1 MYNLL
6 LKEIK
11 LGVNPFFFVL
21 PFITGALMLIPGW
34 LYFIVPLYFCMI
46 TIPNIFGGYKSQN
59 DLMFTSMLPVDKK
72 NVVKSK
78 VLLIVLLEVLHVL
91 TAMIYGKI
99 SLSLYPYLDYIFFKP
114 TPGFWG
120 LTLTMLALF
129 NLFFISMYYKTA
141 YKYGAAT
148 LVASTAAV
156 LFAGGAEWLGIQ
168 NQFVYNLFKG
178 SGSGDGLIHYS
189 ILLTG
194 VLIFAA
200 LTYVAY
206 RIAYQRF
213 KKVEV

>member
-6 LKEIK
+6 LKELKI
-11 LGVNPFFFVL
+11 GVNPFFFVL
-21 PFITGALMLIPGW
+21 PLITGALMMIPGW

-72 NVVKSK
+72 NIVRAK
-78 VLLIVLLEVLHVL
+78 VLLIVLLEALHVL
-91 TAMIYGKI
+91 AAMIYGKI
-99 SLSLYPYLDYIFFKP
+99 SLSLYPHLDYIFFKP

-120 LTLTMLALF
+120 LTLIMLALF

-148 LVASTAAV
+148 FVASTAAV
-156 LFAGGAEWLGIQ
+156 LFAVGAEWLGIE
-168 NQFVYNLFKG
+168 NKFVYDVFKG
-178 SGSGDGLIHYS
+178 SGSSDSLIQYS
-189 ILLTG
+189 ILVTG

-200 LTYVAY
+200 LTFIAY
-206 RIAYQRF
+206 RTAYQRF

>member
-6 LKEIK
+6 LKEVR

-21 PFITGALMLIPGW
+21 PLITGALMLVPGW

-59 DLMFTSMLPVDKK
+59 DLMFTSMLPVNKK
-72 NVVKSK
+72 NVVQAK
-78 VLLIVLLEVLHVL
+78 VLLIVLLEVLHVV

-99 SLSLYPYLDYIFFKP
+99 SLSLYPHLHYIFFKP

-120 LTLTMLALF
+120 LTLVMLALF
-129 NLFFISMYYKTA
+129 NLFFISMYFKTA

-148 LVASTAAV
+148 LVASTVAV
-156 LFAGGAEWLGIQ
+156 LFAVEAEWLGIQ
-168 NQFVYNLFKG
+168 NQFVSDLFKG
-178 SGSGDGLIHYS
+178 SGSTDGLTHYS
-189 ILLTG
+189 ILFTG

-200 LTYVAY
+200 FTFIAY

>member
-6 LKEIK
+6 LKELK

-21 PFITGALMLIPGW
+21 PLITGALMLIPGW
-34 LYFIVPLYFCMI
+34 LYFVVSLYFCMI
-46 TIPNIFGGYKSQN
+46 TVPNLFGVYKSQN

-72 NVVKSK
+72 NIVRAK
-78 VLLIVLLEVLHVL
+78 VMLIVLLEALHVIA
-91 TAMIYGKI
+91 AMIYGQI
-99 SLSLYPYLDYIFFKP
+99 SLSLYPNLHYIFFKP

-120 LTLTMLALF
+120 LTLVMLALF

-148 LVASTAAV
+148 LVACTVAV

-168 NQFVYNLFKG
+168 NQFVYDVFKG
-178 SGSGDGLIHYS
+178 SGSDNGLIQYP

-200 LTYVAY
+200 LTFVAY
-206 RIAYQRF
+206 RMAYQRF

>member
-72 NVVKSK
+72 NIVKSK
-78 VLLIVLLEVLHVL
+78 VLLIVLLEALHVL

-120 LTLTMLALF
+120 LTLIMLALF